1 MPFIVFAYISAVLFV
16 IMPEVHYSN
25 NSPLNDTRTILR
37 VFKSLVN
44 LRISTVRKCTQSKSS
59 IFALVRVSYNLFLL

>member
-25 NSPLNDTRTILR
+25 NSPLNDTSILR

-44 LRISTVRKCTQSKSS
+44 PRISTVRKCTQSKSS
-59 IFALVRVSYNLFLL
+59 FFALVRVSYHLFLL

>member
-25 NSPLNDTRTILR
+25 NSPPNDTRTILR

-59 IFALVRVSYNLFLL
+59 IFALVCVSYHLFLL